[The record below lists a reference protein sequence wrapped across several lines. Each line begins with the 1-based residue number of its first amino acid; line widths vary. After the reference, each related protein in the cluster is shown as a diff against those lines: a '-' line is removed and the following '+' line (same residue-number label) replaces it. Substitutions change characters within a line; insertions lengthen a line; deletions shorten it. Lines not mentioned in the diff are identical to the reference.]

1 VAHETSDEASGGI
14 LDRMRRIAGGAEEG
28 GHPHAWQMGRDLR
41 RLLREREQRL
51 RDLGG
56 LALEMVRHDRVRPE
70 LIAERGRD
78 VLALEARI
86 RHLGELHEEALRS
99 QPEPAEAC
107 ACGAPAQQGAR
118 FCASCGRPVAG
129 AWALLECRMC
139 GRPLAAD
146 SNFCS
151 FCGTSLE
158 TEEIEPAVR

>member
-1 VAHETSDEASGGI
+1 MASEPSDETTAGI
-14 LDRMRRIAGGAEEG
+14 LDRMRRLAGTPGES

-56 LALEMVRHDRVRPE
+56 LALEMVRRDRIRPE

-99 QPEPAEAC
+99 QAEPSEAC
-107 ACGAPAQQGAR
+107 ACGAPAQPGAR

-146 SNFCS
+146 SNFCA
-151 FCGTSLE
+151 FCGTSL
-158 TEEIEPAVR
+158 AVGG